1 MKKNEMKKSSLKLTL
16 NRETLRALGTPAL
29 VEVVGGIRTYDI
41 WCNTNT
47 TCGSY
52 AC

>member
-1 MKKNEMKKSSLKLTL
+1 MKKNESTKSLKMKL

-29 VEVVGGIRTYDI
+29 SEVAGGFYTIGI

-47 TCGSY
+47 TCGSL